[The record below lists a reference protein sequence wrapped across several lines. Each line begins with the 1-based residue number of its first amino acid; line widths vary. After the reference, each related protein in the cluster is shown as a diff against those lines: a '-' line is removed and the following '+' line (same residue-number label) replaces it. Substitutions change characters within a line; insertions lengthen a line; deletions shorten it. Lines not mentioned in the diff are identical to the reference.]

1 MSTPD
6 TPLEPAVRQDPDT
19 INRRGIALV
28 TIASIVIMALALV
41 AAWAL
46 LEHSQRGREVER
58 AVPSAAPRTIGML
71 EQAPILGTGRGLDLR
86 ARQEA
91 DLHRFGWVDRDA
103 GIARIPIEDAVDLLV
118 AHPLPPDRPLVP
130 RSGASSERDRDR
142 APAQERKEGR

>member
-1 MSTPD
+1 MSPSESS
-6 TPLEPAVRQDPDT
+6 PEPTVRQDPDSL
-19 INRRGIALV
+19 NRRGIALV
-28 TIASIVIMALALV
+28 TVASIVIMALALM

-46 LEHSQRGREVER
+46 LERWERGREGER

-71 EQAPILGTGRGLDLR
+71 EQAPILGTGRGLELR

-91 DLHRFGWVDRDA
+91 DLHRFGWVDRDG

-130 RSGASSERDRDR
+130 RAGASRER
-142 APAQERKEGR
+142 APDARAQEREEGR